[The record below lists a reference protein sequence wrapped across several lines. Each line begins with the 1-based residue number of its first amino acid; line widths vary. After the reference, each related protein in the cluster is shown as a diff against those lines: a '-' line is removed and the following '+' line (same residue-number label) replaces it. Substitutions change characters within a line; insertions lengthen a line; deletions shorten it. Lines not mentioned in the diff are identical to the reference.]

1 MTPSPARLEWAA
13 PAKNRGGQKFTKSKL
28 ETIPKRMADAK
39 AVTGKRARA
48 PTNFFVHQSSREK
61 EREAAAVKAR
71 RGVSALPPRARCM
84 PWRAFRA
91 LLAPSA
97 LAACSTT
104 ARWALLPVRRLR
116 MRNAQRNRQSWRSR
130 RPRGAQPLKA
140 MALLLIAGRR
150 ARSRGKT
157 RTLRPLKRDCRYD
170 SCPPCVRCAGKR
182 VDAQNC

>member
-13 PAKNRGGQKFTKSKL
+13 PAKNRGGEKFTKSKLSALAATGKL

-116 MRNAQRNRQSWRSR
+116 MRNAQKNRQSWRSR

-150 ARSRGKT
+150 ARSREKT
-157 RTLRPLKRDCRYD
+157 
-170 SCPPCVRCAGKR
+170 
-182 VDAQNC
+182 

>member
-1 MTPSPARLEWAA
+1 MSSLLLPP
-13 PAKNRGGQKFTKSKL
+13 PKL
-28 ETIPKRMADAK
+28 ETKVLAKRRMADAK

-157 RTLRPLKRDCRYD
+157 RTPRPQTKASAASVLGRPR
-170 SCPPCVRCAGKR
+170 REW
-182 VDAQNC
+182 